1 MIIYFTLFGTLS
13 IVIAR
18 SYDNCS
24 TVANCTHQSYKRDY
38 ECNNG
43 ICEERTCY
51 NDTKCIEDDL
61 WYGPGYRCDMSTNNY
76 ECINDCVNNTDCTSG
91 YLCCHSGGC
100 YGNCVQ
106 CLIDTDC
113 AVNEYCDPSENCQ
126 TSCNGNDTYCQV
138 EYWYYDNMVC
148 DSNGACVQRECYSNT
163 DCDNKN
169 YTNYRC
175 DTSGFS
181 NWYCVEK
188 CNATSCTYSW
198 EPFCNSNGECEA
210 KNCIN
215 TANLCDDRTEICNST
230 TGWCDRIACESNNDC
245 TTQGNWYCDDI
256 IGYCYMDCLYYNSSY
271 CNSVMWYGKY
281 GVRNYKCSNTG
292 ECLGHDCTSNI
303 DCQIKY
309 NASWVICDT
318 VTNAGQA
325 VCSGPNCINTNNFC
339 DIYGG
344 GPGSVCNST
353 SGSCYTPPCSDDL
366 ACQDY
371 LGNVYYNGLSIPIAF
386 CNRNTGECDANC
398 THPDSP
404 GCDGFDV
411 FLKTYSGTDLGFEP
425 TCSSSG
431 SCYEIKN
438 CFNDTDCSG
447 VYKCFS
453 GYGGAGFAGICFL
466 PCTVDTD
473 CYGRMLQQ
481 NNNGVECVAF

>member
-175 DTSGFS
+175 DTSYF
-181 NWYCVEK
+181 NDWKCVEK
-188 CNATSCTYSW
+188 CTAISCDSW
-198 EPFCNSNGECEA
+198 RPVCNSNGECERE
-210 KNCIN
+210 NCIN
-215 TANLCDDRTEICNST
+215 TPSYCDFGTEICNLT
-230 TGWCDRIACESNNDC
+230 AGECDEIPCESNNDC
-245 TTQGNWYCDDI
+245 ASRGWFCDDMGGYCYMDCLDYNSSYCNSVMMYGKYNINNYKCSSNGECERENCINTPSYCDFGTEICNLTAGECDEI
-256 IGYCYMDCLYYNSSY
+256 PCESNNDCASRGWFCDDMGGYCYMDCLYYNSSY
-271 CNSVMWYGKY
+271 CNSVMMYGKY
-281 GVRNYKCSNTG
+281 NINNYKCSSNG
-292 ECLGHDCTSNI
+292 ECERE
-303 DCQIKY
+303 
-309 NASWVICDT
+309 
-318 VTNAGQA
+318 
-325 VCSGPNCINTNNFC
+325 NCINTPSYC
-339 DIYGG
+339 DFGTEI
-344 GPGSVCNST
+344 CNLT
-353 SGSCYTPPCSDDL
+353 
-366 ACQDY
+366 A
-371 LGNVYYNGLSIPIAF
+371 
-386 CNRNTGECDANC
+386 GECDEIPCESNNDCA
-398 THPDSP
+398 SR
-404 GCDGFDV
+404 GWFCDDMGG
-411 FLKTYSGTDLGFEP
+411 Y
-425 TCSSSG
+425 
-431 SCYEIKN
+431 CYM
-438 CFNDTDCSG
+438 DC
-447 VYKCFS
+447 
-453 GYGGAGFAGICFL
+453 
-466 PCTVDTD
+466 
-473 CYGRMLQQ
+473 
-481 NNNGVECVAF
+481 